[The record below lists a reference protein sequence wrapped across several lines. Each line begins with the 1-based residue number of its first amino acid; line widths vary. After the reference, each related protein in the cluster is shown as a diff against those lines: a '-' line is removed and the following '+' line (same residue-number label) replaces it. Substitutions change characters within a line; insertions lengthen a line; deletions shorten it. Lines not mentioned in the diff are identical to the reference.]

1 MKFWFAC
8 LLGCVCVGFSGCVR
22 AYYKTEVA
30 PNLTL
35 NKTQTLMF
43 GLEKNATIADKKL
56 KILLGDA
63 LIANG
68 YQAAEFNSNRKNPPC
83 LVTFSQQVFS
93 TQYTQSHTTFRSK
106 TINTYTPPIYSQGV
120 YIPATVVSS
129 VINIPTQVVETKILT
144 TKGVGISIS
153 CKEDGEFVQV
163 SSGAVIAEID
173 DYKEHTKS
181 ILDNL
186 VKRLG
191 QDFTGKVVVHNFFKE
206 NAQPTDKI
214 SSRKCQNLAKCGSM

>member
-1 MKFWFAC
+1 MKFLFAC

-22 AYYKTEVA
+22 AYYKTEIA

-63 LIANG
+63 LVANG
-68 YQAAEFNSNRKNPPC
+68 YQVAEFNSNRKNPPC

-93 TQYTQSHTTFRSK
+93 TQYTQSHTTFRPK

-120 YIPATVVSS
+120 YFPAAIVSS
-129 VINIPTQVVETKILT
+129 TIDIPTEVVETKILT
-144 TKGVGISIS
+144 TKGVGVAIS
-153 CKEDGEFVQV
+153 CKEGGEFVQV
-163 SSGAVIAEID
+163 SNGVVIAEID
-173 DYKEHTKS
+173 DYKKHTKS

-191 QDFTGKVVVHNFFKE
+191 QDFTGKLVIYNFFKE
-206 NAQPTDKI
+206 NAQAIDKN
-214 SSRKCQNLAKCGSM
+214 SSRKCQNLAKCNSM